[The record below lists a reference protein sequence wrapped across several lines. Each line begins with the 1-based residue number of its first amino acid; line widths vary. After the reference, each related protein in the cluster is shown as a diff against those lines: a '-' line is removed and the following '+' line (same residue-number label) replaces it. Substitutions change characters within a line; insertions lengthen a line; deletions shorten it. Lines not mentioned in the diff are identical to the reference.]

1 MVKVGVGSSPQPPLV
16 HTGVL
21 LGGPEADSIAEV
33 HMTVTGSC
41 YLQLLPSVCLVSE
54 LVQQILDH
62 AVHLRPV
69 LEHDQ
74 VAGGRGVLHP
84 EPITTISIVF

>member
-1 MVKVGVGSSPQPPLV
+1 
-16 HTGVL
+16 
-21 LGGPEADSIAEV
+21 
-33 HMTVTGSC
+33 MTVTGAFL
-41 YLQLLPSVCLVSE
+41 YLQLFLPGVCLVWE

-62 AVHLRPV
+62 AVHIRPV